1 MPPLPYCSLL
11 ELCLAYLPVRARDLA
26 LELLHFLIKVALM
39 PPPPPKCWIFPVF
52 HEKEP
57 LLFLGWVVLV
67 RHFLLLKGILVQD
80 SFVEKA
86 PNVRSVVKYVRKIC
100 YTWN

>member
-1 MPPLPYCSLL
+1 VPLTI
-11 ELCLAYLPVRARDLA
+11 AV
-26 LELLHFLIKVALM
+26 KVALI
-39 PPPPPKCWIFPVF
+39 PPPPKCWIFPVF

-57 LLFLGWVVLV
+57 LLFLRWVVLV

-86 PNVRSVVKYVRKIC
+86 PSVRSIVKYVRKTC